1 MKSTKKIS
9 VAGAMLFCALSMD
22 ALAQAGINLNGGS
35 ITNVAPG
42 VDPDDAVI
50 KSQLDDET
58 AARINGDIREQ
69 NARVAAVNQ
78 LTVLLSQEA
87 DSRIL
92 GDELLTQRIIE
103 LGTGSE
109 QIDAR
114 FDSEAIARTAGLAA
128 EAEARQMAIANEAQE
143 RVDTDRQLLAGVVLE
158 REAREAGEVAIRQ
171 RIAEETDARLGADA
185 AEMSARMASD
195 LALGGRI
202 DDERRERIAADNM
215 LRQEIASSTATAIA
229 LGGAV
234 VLPDL
239 DFTLS
244 GNVSTYQGAQAVAI
258 NGSARVGSN
267 TYVTSAVGGGLNK
280 RGSVGARVGFVIGF

>member
-1 MKSTKKIS
+1 MSTKKIS
-9 VAGAMLFCALSMD
+9 VAAAMLFCALSMD

-42 VDPDDAVI
+42 VNPDDAVI

-69 NARVAAVNQ
+69 NARVAVVNQ

-143 RVDTDRQLLAGVVLE
+143 RVDTDRQLLAGIVLE

-195 LALGGRI
+195 LALEQI
-202 DDERRERIAADNM
+202 PITLAHTLRR
-215 LRQEIASSTATAIA
+215 
-229 LGGAV
+229 
-234 VLPDL
+234 
-239 DFTLS
+239 
-244 GNVSTYQGAQAVAI
+244 
-258 NGSARVGSN
+258 
-267 TYVTSAVGGGLNK
+267 
-280 RGSVGARVGFVIGF
+280 